1 MDMVIKN
8 NIMGAIKYIFVFVL
22 FLITSC
28 SNKMSKEATPFFFK
42 INGMM
47 KNSAEE
53 ISGMDWYK
61 DNLCLLPEN
70 LNGYVFFINK
80 AEFDSRINK
89 TDTSAITPKKVR
101 FITPDYKKI
110 IPGFDSFE
118 AIAFRGHEV
127 YLSIEVKFPDSMS
140 CVFVRGHIDD
150 KSLEITIPEQT
161 LTTLEV
167 PTYVDNLS
175 YESLVVNNKKVY
187 ALFETNGD
195 NLIPNPYA
203 LSIGISGN
211 EIQKHP
217 ITKIN
222 YRITDATKIDKNN
235 QFWAINYFFPRDKK
249 SLQPSKDL
257 LIEKYGQGPTHRLSE
272 RVERLVEYKI
282 NNNRIDL
289 TDSPHIEIEL
299 EGEKISRNWEAIA
312 RYENK
317 GFLIAT
323 DKYPKPST
331 ILAFIPF
338 N

>member
-1 MDMVIKN
+1 M
-8 NIMGAIKYIFVFVL
+8 
-22 FLITSC
+22 
-28 SNKMSKEATPFFFK
+28 
-42 INGMM
+42 
-47 KNSAEE
+47 
-53 ISGMDWYK
+53 
-61 DNLCLLPEN
+61 
-70 LNGYVFFINK
+70 
-80 AEFDSRINK
+80 
-89 TDTSAITPKKVR
+89 
-101 FITPDYKKI
+101 
-110 IPGFDSFE
+110 
-118 AIAFRGHEV
+118 
-127 YLSIEVKFPDSMS
+127 
-140 CVFVRGHIDD
+140 
-150 KSLEITIPEQT
+150 
-161 LTTLEV
+161 
-167 PTYVDNLS
+167 
-175 YESLVVNNKKVY
+175 VVNNKKVY

-282 NNNRIDL
+282 NKNRIDL